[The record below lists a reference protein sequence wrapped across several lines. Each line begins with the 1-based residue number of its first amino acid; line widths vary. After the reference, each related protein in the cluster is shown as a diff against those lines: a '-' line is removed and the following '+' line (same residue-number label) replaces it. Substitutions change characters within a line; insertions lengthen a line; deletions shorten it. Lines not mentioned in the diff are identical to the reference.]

1 VSPGEQNFPSQRLRI
16 GFTTQIPAK
25 EPDMS
30 LYESEALCRA
40 IIAER
45 IREADHRRLVREVRQ
60 SEVRTDIS
68 TATTTTTA
76 SADRRSRLW
85 KLVHLSHAYG

>member
-1 VSPGEQNFPSQRLRI
+1 VSPGEQNFPSPRLRI

-30 LYESEALCRA
+30 PYESEAISRA
-40 IIAER
+40 IITDR

-60 SEVRTDIS
+60 SEVRTDIGA
-68 TATTTTTA
+68 ATP
-76 SADRRSRLW
+76 SANRRSRLW